1 MLTIKIADTHGFTE
15 DEIIRRLE
23 MLRGKVIGEI
33 ESPSILRLMPDD
45 ANRRWLTIDES
56 QYAGIAM
63 DFYREKDGIYAEIK
77 PSPALKELVERSSE
91 GTFNFSVRPW
101 SPKGQEKTIIAFDY
115 NPFHKE

>member
-1 MLTIKIADTHGFTE
+1 MLTVKIVDTRGFSE

-33 ESPSILRLMPDD
+33 ESPSVLRLMPDD

-63 DFYREKDGIYAEIK
+63 DFYKGKDGIYAEIK
-77 PSPALKELVERSSE
+77 PSPALKELIERSSE
-91 GTFNFSVRPW
+91 DTFNFSVRPW
-101 SPKGQEKTIIAFDY
+101 PPKGQRKTIIAFDY